1 MGRFG
6 TRRRRVLRV
15 LCAVAVLLVP
25 SALFGQTPDW
35 VKKGR
40 EKDVTS
46 SDINWY
52 DAYAYRGEDETDT
65 QVWEK
70 AKTKALRMAAE
81 RTQVFV
87 ESSTDLKNELV
98 KKSEVK
104 TSTGL
109 IGMRI
114 LKRKDCAYDDPNR
127 PRRTHCR
134 YQIEVYFVSKPKR
147 RVQDLND
154 PSAQLTVRFSSDKR
168 VYRKGEEIVLR
179 VVANKPAY
187 VRIITINPKGQVIQ
201 LFPNQYRKDNFLR
214 EGRKEYRLP
223 DEQYDRYR
231 LQVTHPPYG
240 RERFVLYAST
250 EKLPD
255 ISLDRLAQGL
265 GRYGGTRGELDIKT
279 RDVGV
284 VPAPAPTAPR
294 PGAGE
299 GPGGEGGPAGG
310 PAEFFE
316 SEIQVETRP

>member
-6 TRRRRVLRV
+6 TGRRQALWVLW
-15 LCAVAVLLVP
+15 AAAVLLGP

-35 VKKGR
+35 VKKER
-40 EKDVTS
+40 KKEVRS

-52 DAYAYRGEDETDT
+52 DANAYRGEDETDT
-65 QVWEK
+65 QVREK

-81 RTQVFV
+81 RMQVFV
-87 ESSTDLKNELV
+87 ESKTVLKNELV
-98 KKSEVK
+98 EKSQIR

-114 LKRKDCAYDDPNR
+114 LKRKACAYDDPNQ

-134 YQIEVYFVSKPKR
+134 FQIEVYFVSKPKR
-147 RVQDLND
+147 WAQDLND
-154 PSAQLTVRFSSDKR
+154 PNARLTVRFSSDKR

-179 VVANKPAY
+179 VVANKPAH
-187 VRIITINPKGQVIQ
+187 VRIVTVNPDGKVIQ
-201 LFPNQYRKDNFLR
+201 LFPNQYRRDNFLR
-214 EGRKEYRLP
+214 EGRKKYRIP

-255 ISLDRLAQGL
+255 ISLTLLAQGL
-265 GRYGGTRGELDIKT
+265 GRYGGTRDELDIKT
-279 RDVGV
+279 RDVGI

-294 PGAGE
+294 PGAAA
-299 GPGGEGGPAGG
+299 GPGGPAGG

-316 SEIQVETRP
+316 SEIEVETRP